1 MMPRHS
7 APRRLAGFTFVEL
20 LLALALGALMVTI
33 LGVLL
38 RGLFVANEHQAGR
51 LRGAPAARAALRQM
65 NREIA
70 CAFAPP
76 VEKLAPLE
84 LTTSIEP
91 DKPQVALSFY
101 APVPAPLEYDLA
113 HITYEVVRA
122 GGDRFAL
129 RRLAAPCSGP
139 YTNAPVTN
147 LLYAGRFALEI
158 AVFTNDTPHTA
169 WPLPQDKEQPAL
181 PKSVRLTLTLPGQP
195 PLATETLIQ
204 TMLPVRGP
212 HASQEPKAGD

>member
-20 LLALALGALMVTI
+20 LLALALGALVAVI
-33 LGVLL
+33 LGGLL
-38 RGLFVANEHQAGR
+38 HGLLVANRQQAGR
-51 LRGAPAARAALRQM
+51 ARGAPVARAALRQM
-65 NREIA
+65 SRELA
-70 CAFAPP
+70 GAFAPP
-76 VEKLAPLE
+76 VDKLAPLE
-84 LTTSIEP
+84 LATATES
-91 DKPQVALSFY
+91 DKPLVAISFY
-101 APVPAPLEYDLA
+101 APVSGPLEYDVA
-113 HITYEVVRA
+113 HITYDVVRIS
-122 GGDRFAL
+122 GDQLAW

-181 PKSVRLTLTLPGQP
+181 PQAVRLTLTLPGQP
-195 PLATETLIQ
+195 PLATDTLIQ

-212 HASQEPKAGD
+212 HASEEPKTGN

>member
-20 LLALALGALMVTI
+20 LLALALGALVVTI

-38 RGLFVANEHQAGR
+38 RGLFGP
-51 LRGAPAARAALRQM
+51 PAACPVRWRRLVPALRQM

-84 LTTSIEP
+84 LTTSTEP